1 MAQLQAPFNAQQFD
15 PTQGGSFKQL
25 PVGKHPV
32 VIVASEIKPTA
43 DNSGGMIVYQLQVI
57 DGPAKG
63 AEGPY
68 RVNLYNAS
76 DKARSIAESQ
86 QAALCYVTGVFLIQ
100 DTAQLH
106 NIPFVVEVKEQA
118 LTLQQ
123 VEKKNAGE
131 TVTPFTQ
138 VVKVYDIQGNEPKG
152 GAAQAPAQHQQQA
165 PQQPPVQ
172 QQAPAPAAGGWAPQ
186 APQQPAAGAWG
197 GGGQVQ
203 HPAPAAPAA
212 GGWAQGGSV
221 ATGKPAW
228 GAK

>member
-1 MAQLQAPFNAQQFD
+1 MAQLQSPFNAQQFD
-15 PTQGGSFKQL
+15 PKQGSFEQL

-32 VIVASEIKPTA
+32 VIVASEIKPTS
-43 DNSGGMIVYQLQVI
+43 DNTGGMIVYQLQVI

-86 QAALCYVTGVFLIQ
+86 QSALCYVTGVFMVQ

-106 NIPFVVEVKEQA
+106 NIPFVVEVKEQS

-123 VEKKNAGE
+123 LEKKNAGE

-138 VVKVYDIQGNEPKG
+138 VHKVYDIQGNEPKG
-152 GAAQAPAQHQQQA
+152 GAAQAP
-165 PQQPPVQ
+165 
-172 QQAPAPAAGGWAPQ
+172 
-186 APQQPAAGAWG
+186 QQPAAGFA

-203 HPAPAAPAA
+203 HTAPAAPAA
-212 GGWAQGGSV
+212 GGWSQGGSV

>member
-15 PTQGGSFKQL
+15 PTQGGSFQQL

-32 VIVASEIKPTA
+32 VIVASEIKA
-43 DNSGGMIVYQLQVI
+43 NKNNDGGMVVYQLQVI

-68 RVNLYNAS
+68 RINLYSSS

-86 QAALCYVTGVFLIQ
+86 QAALCYVTGVFMVQ

-106 NIPFVVEVKEQA
+106 NIPFVVDVKEQT
-118 LTLQQ
+118 LTPEQ

-138 VVKVYDIQGNEPKG
+138 VNKVYDMQGNEPKG
-152 GAAQAPAQHQQQA
+152 GAAQAPTPAPVPTPAPTPAVGGWGQQQQA
-165 PQQPPVQ
+165 QPPAQSQGAAWGAQPQQPP
-172 QQAPAPAAGGWAPQ
+172 APAPAQSVGTWS
-186 APQQPAAGAWG
+186 
-197 GGGQVQ
+197 
-203 HPAPAAPAA
+203 
-212 GGWAQGGSV
+212 QGGA